1 MHMVEYLQ
9 QSAAAVN
16 AYLEIGFGMNKKYT
30 EIVIPKEKAVFWL
43 DQNGRWHNVHG
54 EFQHKKIIDYFH
66 SSIQKDEKG
75 YYLFQERGNLREKVY
90 FHYED
95 SALFVVDLIKD
106 NDITLILNTK
116 RRVKL
121 RPKNL
126 FTRNDNL
133 YMRMGKE
140 TIKFTDRGLMKIS
153 DLLEFSDSQYFIKVK
168 NRKYRIENK

>member
-1 MHMVEYLQ
+1 MKIKHV
-9 QSAAAVN
+9 
-16 AYLEIGFGMNKKYT
+16 
-30 EIVIPKEKAVFWL
+30 EIVVPKEKAVFWL
-43 DQNGRWHNVHG
+43 DENGRWHNVHG

-66 SSIQKDEKG
+66 SSIQRDEKG

-95 SALFVVDLIKD
+95 TALFVVDLIKD
-106 NDITLILNTK
+106 NDITLTLNTK

-121 RPKNL
+121 KPKNL

-140 TIKFTDRGLMKIS
+140 TIKFSERGLMKIS
-153 DLLEFSDSQYFIKVK
+153 DFLEFSNEQYFIKVK
-168 NRKYRIENK
+168 NRRYRIEKK

>member
-1 MHMVEYLQ
+1 MKIKHV
-9 QSAAAVN
+9 
-16 AYLEIGFGMNKKYT
+16 
-30 EIVIPKEKAVFWL
+30 EIVVPKEKAVFWL
-43 DQNGRWHNVHG
+43 DENGRWHNVHG
-54 EFQHKKIIDYFH
+54 KFQHKKIIDYFH

-95 SALFVVDLIKD
+95 TALFVVDLIKD

-121 RPKNL
+121 KPKNL

-140 TIKFTDRGLMKIS
+140 TIKFSERGLMKIS
-153 DLLEFSDSQYFIKVK
+153 DFLEFSNEQYFIKVK
-168 NRKYRIENK
+168 NRRYRIEKK

>member
-1 MHMVEYLQ
+1 MK
-9 QSAAAVN
+9 
-16 AYLEIGFGMNKKYT
+16 KKYT

-43 DQNGRWHNVHG
+43 DENGRWQNVHG

-95 SALFVVDLIKD
+95 TALFVVDLIKE

-116 RRVKL
+116 KRVKL
-121 RPKNL
+121 KPENL

-140 TIKFTDRGLMKIS
+140 TIKFTERGLMKIS
-153 DLLEFSDSQYFIKVK
+153 DLLEFSDEQYFIKVK
-168 NRKYRIENK
+168 NRRYRIIEK

>member
-1 MHMVEYLQ
+1 M
-9 QSAAAVN
+9 
-16 AYLEIGFGMNKKYT
+16 KKKQV

-43 DQNGRWHNVHG
+43 DENGRWQNVHG

-75 YYLFQERGNLREKVY
+75 YYLFQERDNLREKVY

-95 SALFVVDLIKD
+95 TALFVVDLIKD
-106 NDITLILNTK
+106 NDITLTLNTK

-121 RPKNL
+121 KPKNL

-140 TIKFTDRGLMKIS
+140 TIKFSERGLMKIS
-153 DLLEFSDSQYFIKVK
+153 DFLEFSDEQYFIKVK
-168 NRKYRIENK
+168 NRRYRIEKK

>member
-1 MHMVEYLQ
+1 MK
-9 QSAAAVN
+9 
-16 AYLEIGFGMNKKYT
+16 KKYT

-43 DQNGRWHNVHG
+43 DENGRWHNVHG

-75 YYLFQERGNLREKVY
+75 YYLFQERDNLQEKVY

-95 SALFVVDLIKD
+95 TALFVVDLIKD

-116 RRVKL
+116 NQVKL
-121 RPKNL
+121 KPKNL

-140 TIKFTDRGLMKIS
+140 IIKFAERALMKIS
-153 DLLEFSDSQYFIKVK
+153 DVLEFSDEQYFIKVTG
-168 NRKYRIENK
+168 RKYRILEK

>member
-1 MHMVEYLQ
+1 MHMLEYAQ
-9 QSAAAVN
+9 SYSAAIN
-16 AYLEIGFGMNKKYT
+16 AYFETVFRMQKKTT
-30 EIVIPKEKAVFWL
+30 EIEIPKEKAVFWL
-43 DQNGRWHNVHG
+43 DENGRWHNVHG

-66 SSIQKDEKG
+66 SSIHKDEKG

-95 SALFVVDLIKD
+95 TALFAVDLIRD
-106 NDITLILNTK
+106 TDITLILNTK

-121 RPKNL
+121 KPKNL

-140 TIKFTDRGLMKIS
+140 TIKFTERGLMKIS
-153 DLLEFSDSQYFIKVK
+153 DLLEFSDEQYFIKVK
-168 NRKYRIENK
+168 NKKYRIIEK